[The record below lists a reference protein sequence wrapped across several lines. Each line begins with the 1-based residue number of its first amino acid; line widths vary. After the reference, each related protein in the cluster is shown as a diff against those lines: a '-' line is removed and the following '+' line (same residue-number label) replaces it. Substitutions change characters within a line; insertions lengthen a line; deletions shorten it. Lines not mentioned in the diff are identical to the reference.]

1 MYDYDARNYDPA
13 LGRWMNIDPLAEKGR
28 RWSPYN
34 YALDNPVYF
43 TDPDGMLSESFMNIL
58 KNSASGTTWTN
69 NNNGT
74 FSSNNGETVS
84 DGESAESAEIIDP
97 PASSIPA
104 STWFGLASSIAGGP
118 ASFLKFAIIGTFSS
132 AHTPDWS
139 KGPFIVGGFGTFSI
153 ADVKAEA
160 KTINATSK
168 KGKEGSYTITFSNG
182 KTYHGK
188 GQIDRMFV
196 SALEKMTLYNVTV
209 KKFDWNP
216 AESTRE
222 AFKDEYRRMQTEAT
236 DVYPEGYANPVNY
249 NIRQSPGKNYIL
261 QDGL

>member
-1 MYDYDARNYDPA
+1 
-13 LGRWMNIDPLAEKGR
+13 MNIDPLAEKGR